1 MTMNRFI
8 RLILG
13 LLLIAG
19 ATGCVRIKT
28 NITGTVTR
36 EGQPLVWTSEMGHL
50 HVVFHPDGETNMSP
64 VKATKTDWRTGTYE
78 IAEIPAGKYRIAVQ
92 QFDERHNDA
101 FGGRLDAV
109 RTIFHCE
116 VVEDGQVINI
126 DIPKDL
132 PPKN

>member
-1 MTMNRFI
+1 M
-8 RLILG
+8 
-13 LLLIAG
+13 
-19 ATGCVRIKT
+19 
-28 NITGTVTR
+28 
-36 EGQPLVWTSEMGHL
+36 
-50 HVVFHPDGETNMSP
+50 VFHPDDNSSLSP
-64 VKATKTDWRTGTYE
+64 IKATTDWRTGAYR

-92 QFDERHNDA
+92 QFDEKHNDA

-126 DIPKDL
+126 DIPQNL